1 MHIHIGTSGWHYEHW
16 RGPSYPE
23 DLLEINHSF
32 YRLPSE
38 DALQAWFVQ
47 TPAHFCFAV
56 KASRY
61 ITHRKRLLDPVRISC
76 RALKSWPGNWD

>member
-56 KASRY
+56 KASRTSLTASGY
-61 ITHRKRLLDPVRISC
+61 WIRLEFP
-76 RALKSWPGNWD
+76 AAH